1 MRDWIES
8 TIGISADI
16 AYRISATVGVF
27 VLVVVARWVAARWT
41 SRKLSD
47 PDLVFRARKA
57 ATYVATAIFVVAVVW
72 IWLPFFGDLGT
83 FLGLLSAGLA
93 IALADVFLDL
103 AGWLFIMFRRPFKVG
118 DRIEIDGVAGDII
131 DIRAFR
137 FTVLEIRNWV
147 DADQSTGRVVHIPN
161 GFLFKHPTAN
171 FSEGFFY
178 IWHEIPVLVTFESDW
193 ARAEEIIR
201 EVLEPLAV
209 SDAELQIQQRIAST
223 SRDYLI
229 NFREMKPTVYVSTTP
244 SGVLLTARLL
254 VETRRRRGADDTVWR
269 ELLNR
274 FAADASI
281 DFAYPTERTVI
292 SDPLRF
298 EGMPPTETGYG

>member
-1 MRDWIES
+1 MRDWIE
-8 TIGISADI
+8 TTLGISADI
-16 AYRISATVGVF
+16 AYRISATVAAL
-27 VLVVVARWVAARWT
+27 VLVVVARWIAARWM
-41 SRKLSD
+41 SHRLKD

-57 ATYVATAIFVVAVVW
+57 ATYVATATFVVIITWV
-72 IWLPFFGDLGT
+72 WLPFFDDLGT

-193 ARAEEIIR
+193 ELAESMIR
-201 EVLEPLAV
+201 EVLEPLSV

-254 VETRRRRGADDTVWR
+254 VETRRRRGVDDTVWR
-269 ELLNR
+269 DLLAR
-274 FAADASI
+274 FAAEPTV

-292 SDPLRF
+292 TDPLRF
-298 EGMPPTETGYG
+298 ESGEPTE